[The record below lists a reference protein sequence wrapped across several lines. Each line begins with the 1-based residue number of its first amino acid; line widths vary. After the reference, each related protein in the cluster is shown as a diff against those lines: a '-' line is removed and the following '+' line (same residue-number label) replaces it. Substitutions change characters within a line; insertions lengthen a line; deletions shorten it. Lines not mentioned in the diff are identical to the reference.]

1 MNRSCPEAEE
11 RDGGLRRAVTE
22 IERLLGYVFRDQSLL
37 AEALTHS
44 SYPDHRSY
52 QRLEFVGDAA
62 LSLAI
67 TNHLYLTN
75 PDLGPGRLS
84 ALRAANIST
93 EKLARVAVRHRLYRF
108 LRRNSHALDQM
119 VFDFTNLVMMEREEE
134 IGWAPYGGSTVKAP
148 KVLADI
154 VESIAAAVYVDCNFD
169 LELLWKVFRGI
180 LEPIITSENMDEQPV
195 TTLYELCQKQGRSIE
210 IKNWKRGF
218 VNITNVFVDGDLMG
232 IGCSEQKTIAK
243 LNAARDAL
251 QKLSTLEEADMEVE
265 LSSAAGNGTAEEK
278 DGSKQKLNQFCSK
291 KHWIMPIYKVEKE
304 QGPPHSKR
312 FICSVQVETKGCTF
326 ITFGD
331 PKSRVKD
338 AENSA
343 AFKMLS
349 DILVGR

>member
-1 MNRSCPEAEE
+1 MLAQ
-11 RDGGLRRAVTE
+11 GGTRAVKE
-22 IERLLGYVFRDQSLL
+22 IERLLGYAFRSQSLL

-52 QRLEFVGDAA
+52 YRLEFVGDAA

-67 TNHLYLTN
+67 TKHLYLTN

-169 LELLWKVFRGI
+169 LELLWKVLRGI

-218 VNITNVFVDGDLMG
+218 VNNISVFIDGDLMG
-232 IGCSEQKTIAK
+232 IGCSEQRSIAK

-251 QKLSTLEEADMEVE
+251 QKLSALEEADMEVE

-278 DGSKQKLNQFCSK
+278 DGSKQKLNQFSSK
-291 KHWIMPIYKVEKE
+291 KHWIMPMYKIENE
-304 QGPPHSKR
+304 EGPAHCKR
-312 FICSVQVETKGCTF
+312 FICSVQVETEGCTF

-343 AFKMLS
+343 ASKMLA

>member
-1 MNRSCPEAEE
+1 MKRSCPEAEE

-22 IERLLGYVFRDQSLL
+22 IERLLGYVFRDHSLL

-119 VFDFTNLVMMEREEE
+119 VFDFTNLVMVEREEE

-154 VESIAAAVYVDCNFD
+154 VESIAGAVYVDCNFD

-218 VNITNVFVDGDLMG
+218 VNITNAFVDGDLMG

-251 QKLSTLEEADMEVE
+251 QKLSALEEPDMEVE

-278 DGSKQKLNQFCSK
+278 GGSKQKLSQFCSK
-291 KHWIMPIYKVEKE
+291 KHWIMPIYKIEKE
-304 QGPPHSKR
+304 QGPAHSRR
-312 FICSVQVETKGCTF
+312 FICSVQVETKRCTF

-349 DILVGR
+349 DFLVGH

>member
-1 MNRSCPEAEE
+1 MKRSCPEAEE

-169 LELLWKVFRGI
+169 LELLWKVSSTRPLLFAASWVYNGGWGLGI
-180 LEPIITSENMDEQPV
+180 QGDSGADHHVGEHGRAAGDNALRALSEAG
-195 TTLYELCQKQGRSIE
+195 QKH
-210 IKNWKRGF
+210 
-218 VNITNVFVDGDLMG
+218 
-232 IGCSEQKTIAK
+232 
-243 LNAARDAL
+243 RD
-251 QKLSTLEEADMEVE
+251 QELEER
-265 LSSAAGNGTAEEK
+265 
-278 DGSKQKLNQFCSK
+278 FCE
-291 KHWIMPIYKVEKE
+291 HH
-304 QGPPHSKR
+304 QR
-312 FICSVQVETKGCTF
+312 LC
-326 ITFGD
+326 
-331 PKSRVKD
+331 
-338 AENSA
+338 
-343 AFKMLS
+343 
-349 DILVGR
+349 

>member
-1 MNRSCPEAEE
+1 MLAQRMT
-11 RDGGLRRAVTE
+11 RAVTEE
-22 IERLLGYVFRDQSLL
+22 IERLLGYAFRSQSLL

-52 QRLEFVGDAA
+52 HRLEFVGDAA

-67 TNHLYLTN
+67 TKHLYLTN

-93 EKLARVAVRHRLYRF
+93 EKLARVAVCHRLYRF

-169 LELLWKVFRGI
+169 LELLWKVLRGI

-195 TTLYELCQKQGRSIE
+195 TTLYELCQKQGRSCWADGPYSAH

-218 VNITNVFVDGDLMG
+218 VNNISVFIDGDLMG
-232 IGCSEQKTIAK
+232 IGCSEQRSIAK

-251 QKLSTLEEADMEVE
+251 QKLSALEEADMDVE
-265 LSSAAGNGTAEEK
+265 LSSTAGNGTAEEK

-291 KHWIMPIYKVEKE
+291 KHWIMPIYKIEKE
-304 QGPPHSKR
+304 EGPAHCKR
-312 FICSVQVETKGCTF
+312 FICSVQVETEGCTF

-343 AFKMLS
+343 ASKMLA